1 MKHKII
7 AKHELVNK
15 PLDVLKQYYDYE
27 SFREGQE
34 DVITS
39 VLEGNDTL
47 ALFPTGKGKS
57 LCFVIPALCIKGL
70 TVVISPLIALQQD
83 QVADLERHNIP
94 AALLNSEVG
103 VKARRKLLQDL
114 KDDKVKL
121 LYVAP
126 ETFFG
131 DAFEPFYDVI
141 KDKVKLLVIDE
152 AHCVSSYSDF
162 RINYTRI
169 YEIRN
174 MFNNITTVA
183 LTATADEKVK
193 QDIYNYCGFDT
204 DLLKEFKTS
213 FDRPNLKYNIIPATV
228 AISSHIVKTLQ
239 KFKSTDQGIIYFNTR
254 KGAEEIVKYLNIM
267 GYSALCY
274 HAGMKKKDKLEA
286 QLALKDGK
294 VNIICAT
301 SAFGMGIDA
310 DLKYVICAN
319 VPQSFED
326 FSQFGGRSG
335 RRGDDAHIYLI
346 YDPANLRT
354 ASWLIQQTTKNPARL
369 KIKLDKLREFH
380 KFCQSDKC
388 IRKGLLNYFGEQYN
402 KSNCGSCSVCLN
414 TLTK

>member
-15 PLDVLKQYYDYE
+15 PLDVLKQYYGYE
-27 SFREGQE
+27 SFRHPQE
-34 DVITS
+34 EVINS
-39 VLEGNDTL
+39 ILEGNDTL
-47 ALFPTGKGKS
+47 GYFPTSFGKS
-57 LCFVIPALCIKGL
+57 CCFIIPALCIEGL
-70 TVVISPLIALQQD
+70 TLVISPLIALQQD
-83 QVADLERHNIP
+83 QVADLERLNIP

-103 VKARRKLLQDL
+103 IKARRKLLQDL
-114 KDDKVKL
+114 KDDKIKL
-121 LYVAP
+121 LYLSP

-131 DAFEPFYDVI
+131 EAFEPFYEVI
-141 KDKVKLLVIDE
+141 KDKVSFLAYDE
-152 AHCVSSYSDF
+152 LHMTSQWSDF
-162 RINYTRI
+162 RPNYTKLQ
-169 YEIRN
+169 EIRD
-174 MFNNITTVA
+174 MFNCNIVG
-183 LTATADEKVK
+183 LTATAEERVK
-193 QDIYNYCGFDT
+193 QDIYDHCGLDT
-204 DLLKEFKTS
+204 SLIKEFQTS

-228 AISSHIVKTLQ
+228 AISSHIVKILQ

-414 TLTK
+414 KLTK